1 MFRFNDRRDWFLRRR
16 LGLFLHWG
24 LYAINGIQEQEQ
36 QRCGVP
42 ADEYRKLIGKFNPRR
57 FDPDGWVDFALRNGF
72 EYMVITAKHHDG
84 FCLWPS
90 RETEFHV
97 GSTPFGQDILAR
109 LSEACRKRELP
120 LEFYYSIVDW
130 HQENYPNIGRHHEIV
145 TDPARHDWS
154 RYLEFLKRQITELCT
169 NYGTIHGIWW
179 DMNVPQVKA
188 PEVHELI
195 RRLQPCAVINNRGFV
210 PGDYSTPERDNDPES
225 ANSDGADAPRPVEAC
240 QSVGVNSWGYR
251 KDEDYYSIRYFLDR
265 IDRTLAAGGNYLL
278 NVGPDADG
286 VIPPPARAVVEGVG
300 TWFKRVRE
308 AFDADPAAGLL
319 ENTQLPVTRRENRL
333 YVHCPDPLES
343 STLRL
348 WPMNTA
354 PRRVTLLNTGEAVR
368 WTLDPVVY
376 EKNRGSGLRLTGIP
390 ADRLNDT
397 VPIFKLEF

>member
-1 MFRFNDRRDWFLRRR
+1 M
-16 LGLFLHWG
+16 
-24 LYAINGIQEQEQ
+24 
-36 QRCGVP
+36 P
-42 ADEYRKLIGKFNPRR
+42 
-57 FDPDGWVDFALRNGF
+57 
-72 EYMVITAKHHDG
+72 
-84 FCLWPS
+84 
-90 RETEFHV
+90 
-97 GSTPFGQDILAR
+97 
-109 LSEACRKRELP
+109 
-120 LEFYYSIVDW
+120 
-130 HQENYPNIGRHHEIV
+130 
-145 TDPARHDWS
+145 
-154 RYLEFLKRQITELCT
+154 
-169 NYGTIHGIWW
+169 
-179 DMNVPQVKA
+179 
-188 PEVHELI
+188 
-195 RRLQPCAVINNRGFV
+195 
-210 PGDYSTPERDNDPES
+210 
-225 ANSDGADAPRPVEAC
+225 
-240 QSVGVNSWGYR
+240 VGVNSWGYR

>member
-1 MFRFNDRRDWFLRRR
+1 M
-16 LGLFLHWG
+16 
-24 LYAINGIQEQEQ
+24 
-36 QRCGVP
+36 
-42 ADEYRKLIGKFNPRR
+42 
-57 FDPDGWVDFALRNGF
+57 
-72 EYMVITAKHHDG
+72 
-84 FCLWPS
+84 
-90 RETEFHV
+90 
-97 GSTPFGQDILAR
+97 
-109 LSEACRKRELP
+109 
-120 LEFYYSIVDW
+120 
-130 HQENYPNIGRHHEIV
+130 

-251 KDEDYYSIRYFLDR
+251 KDEDYYSIRYVLDR

-348 WPMNTA
+348 WPINTA